1 MSDAARNWSRLRIT
15 AFFLAVITLFYFAN
29 RAAYKG
35 YFSGDDLERGGWST
49 LISIDDFYY
58 WLISPEFQKDLVRP
72 VGCLYYRVLGRTV
85 DLTYWPYVAVL
96 QIGHLVN
103 VTLLFL
109 LLRRLKFPEFAA
121 CAGALFYAFHAMLIK
136 AYWEPQYIFEVL
148 ALMLGLLAIL
158 LYERGHWILG
168 LVPFWLAYKSKE
180 IVVTLPVV
188 LLAYEML
195 LAERKWKRLI
205 PYFAISLNFGLQ
217 ALWINRNVTGGA
229 YALRFTP
236 EVLWHAISFY
246 SSAIFFLP
254 FLGLAL
260 LLLPLVVRDR
270 RLYVGLIF
278 MVALFIPMLAL
289 PGRQESVYWYI
300 PLAGLAI
307 AVSAIALRTPRWVT
321 VLFFAIWLPLNYAVL
336 RKERRTELA
345 VADQTRW
352 YVAGLLDY
360 ARRVPHV
367 NTVVYQGFP
376 WNLGSWG
383 VEGAIHRTFGHGIDA
398 VWNGSPRVAEAM
410 AKVPM
415 AVVDYDPSTRTV
427 KGMLRMRNELQ
438 SYIRFSD
445 NIPETQFGDGWYNID
460 GTHRPIQRRAELTL
474 HRPADATEFEMIAGT
489 FFPARIT
496 VFEEGRPLGSE
507 KLAGKDPQPF
517 RWKLPPGAA
526 GDRHIVIQDEAL
538 TETREPLPW
547 IYAIGYAARS
557 ENR

>member
-1 MSDAARNWSRLRIT
+1 MNDAARNWSRLRIT
-15 AFFLAVITLFYFAN
+15 AFFLVVVTLFYFAN
-29 RAAYKG
+29 RKAYNG
-35 YFSGDDLERGGWST
+35 YFSGDDLDRGGWSA
-49 LISIDDFYY
+49 LISIKDFYY
-58 WLISPEFQKDLVRP
+58 WLISPKFQKDLFRP
-72 VGCLYYRVLGRTV
+72 VGCLYYRFLGRTV

-96 QIGHLVN
+96 QIGHLIN
-103 VTLLFL
+103 VILLFL

-121 CAGALFYAFHAMLIK
+121 CVGALFYAFHAMLIK

-180 IVVTLPVV
+180 IVVTLPLA

-195 LAERKWKRLI
+195 LGGRKWKRLI

-217 ALWINRNVTGGA
+217 ALWMNRNVNAGG
-229 YALRFTP
+229 YALRFSP
-236 EVLWHAISFY
+236 QVLWHTISFY

-278 MVALFIPMLAL
+278 MVALFVPMLVL
-289 PGRQESVYWYI
+289 PGRLESVYWYI

-321 VLFFAIWLPLNYAVL
+321 ALFFAIWLPLNYAVL
-336 RKERRTELA
+336 RNERRDELT
-345 VADQTRW
+345 VGDQTRW
-352 YVAGLLDY
+352 YVTGLLDY
-360 ARRVPHV
+360 SRRVPHLKA
-367 NTVVYQGFP
+367 VVYQGFP
-376 WNLGSWG
+376 PGLGSWG
-383 VEGAIHRTFGHGIDA
+383 IEGAIHRTLGHGIDA
-398 VWNGSPRVAEAM
+398 VWQGSPRVAEAM
-410 AKVPM
+410 ANVPM
-415 AVVDYDPSTRTV
+415 AVVDYDPSTHIV

-445 NIPETQFGDGWYNID
+445 NLPETQFGAGWYNID
-460 GTHRPIQRRAELTL
+460 GSRRPIQRRAELTM
-474 HRPADATEFEMIAGT
+474 HRPADATEFEMIVGT
-489 FFPARIT
+489 FFPSRIT
-496 VFEEGRPLGSE
+496 VFEEGRPLGSL
-507 KLAGKDPQPF
+507 KLDGKNPQPF
-517 RWKLPPGAA
+517 RWKLPPGAG
-526 GDRHIVIQDEAL
+526 GDKHILILDEP
-538 TETREPLPW
+538 ETGTDEPLPLL
-547 IYAIGYAARS
+547 YAIGYVAPS